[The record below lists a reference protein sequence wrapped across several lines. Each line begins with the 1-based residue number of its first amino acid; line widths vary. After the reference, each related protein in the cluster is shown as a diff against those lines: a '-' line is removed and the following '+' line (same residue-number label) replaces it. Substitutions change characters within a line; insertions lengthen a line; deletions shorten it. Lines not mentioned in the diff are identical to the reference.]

1 MVVMAQ
7 QYQKQRALSCTFY
20 YVSPHKSKG
29 VVLIVAL
36 VMLLVMTSLGVTTM
50 SGSVL
55 QERISSNHRQ
65 QAIAQANA
73 EAALLSAESFLN
85 SLSGGADN
93 ILMLENIQAGFGG
106 AAPDNGLYVTQV
118 FGDGTGRTNLFAT
131 LTDSNSW
138 NNAADSMDVTAT
150 PGNVFDIAL
159 QNGNSVGNNPPRAII
174 QYLGCEVEASNCV
187 AGSSTGVFSFRIVA
201 IGWGEDANAFSVLQ
215 GLYLSK
221 QP

>member
-1 MVVMAQ
+1 MTQ
-7 QYQKQRALSCTFY
+7 QYQKQRVLPCTFH

-29 VVLIVAL
+29 LVLIVAL
-36 VMLLVMTSLGVTTM
+36 LMLLVMTSLGVTTM

-93 ILMLENIQAGFGG
+93 ILMLQDIRDSFGG
-106 AAPDNGLYVTQV
+106 AATPANGLYVALGQE
-118 FGDGTGRTNLFAT
+118 FGNGTERTNLFAT
-131 LTDSNSW
+131 LTDSGSW
-138 NNAADSMDVTAT
+138 GNDADSMDVTNT

-159 QNGNSVGNNPPRAII
+159 QNGNSVVNNPPRAVI
-174 QYLGCEVEASNCV
+174 QYLGCEVDIADCV